1 VKRCPLQ
8 GKKKYRTQGEAFRVA
23 IAESGKHGVMLRT
36 YRCQECGFWHLT
48 KGAKRFR
55 EERRGATRS

>member
-1 VKRCPLQ
+1 
-8 GKKKYRTQGEAFRVA
+8 
-23 IAESGKHGVMLRT
+23 MLRT

-55 EERRGATRS
+55 EERRGATRG